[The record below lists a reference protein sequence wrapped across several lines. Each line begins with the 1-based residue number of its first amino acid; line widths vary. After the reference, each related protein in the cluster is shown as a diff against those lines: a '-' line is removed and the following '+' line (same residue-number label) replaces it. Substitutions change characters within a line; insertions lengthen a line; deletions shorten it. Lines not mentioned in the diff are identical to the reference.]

1 HEHRDRVRSRKSRAS
16 CCHYDAG
23 CGEWVEPEQRD
34 RAGDAGL
41 HRLAGRVSDLEMAAG
56 RSQGA
61 ARHGGRGMKLVPQWR
76 KALRMF
82 SVQAMV
88 LAGAIQGAWVAIPG
102 DLKASISDDWMR
114 YITIALMVAG
124 VIGRLVV
131 QPTVSGEG

>member
-1 HEHRDRVRSRKSRAS
+1 MRK
-16 CCHYDAG
+16 
-23 CGEWVEPEQRD
+23 PQ
-34 RAGDAGL
+34 L
-41 HRLAGRVSDLEMAAG
+41 I
-56 RSQGA
+56 
-61 ARHGGRGMKLVPQWR
+61 PQWR
-76 KALRMF
+76 RCLRMF

-131 QPTVSGEG
+131 QPKVGGDHD